1 MILKLLIE
9 FYHWLWSLP
18 PLDKTSEWM
27 EFILFTGA
35 LIDIAVLIGIIVPTV
50 ITIQETIERKKHD
63 K

>member
-9 FYHWLWSLP
+9 FYHWLWNLP
-18 PLDKTSEWM
+18 PIDTTDESM
-27 EFILFTGA
+27 SFILFTGA

-50 ITIQETIERKKHD
+50 ITIQDTIERKKHD

>member
-9 FYHWLWSLP
+9 FYRWLWNLP
-18 PLDKTSEWM
+18 PIDTTDGSM
-27 EFILFTGA
+27 GFILFTGA

-50 ITIQETIERKKHD
+50 ITIQDTIERKKHD